1 MHKFQVHCFFPLE
14 LMVDVF
20 ATTSISL
27 DTTYTAKAVQG
38 LLGELRK
45 NPSRFQG
52 KNVLFIHTGQF
63 NHEYCVP
70 SSCIILSP
78 HTGGVFTTFDG
89 SLNEVVESNEV
100 ASRVVSF
107 ND

>member
-1 MHKFQVHCFFPLE
+1 MSYKRFIDYIRVVFHHECTNSGNTILTTYCFFPLE

-52 KNVLFIHTGQF
+52 KNVLFIHTG
-63 NHEYCVP
+63 
-70 SSCIILSP
+70 
-78 HTGGVFTTFDG
+78 
-89 SLNEVVESNEV
+89 
-100 ASRVVSF
+100 
-107 ND
+107 